1 MFRFCQ
7 AYQELCEKTACEL
20 NGEMADLFKDSIF
33 LQAKIYAYCY
43 QGALETSEGLLEALE
58 EKWKKA
64 FFHIGKARNAYLKAN
79 LELHER
85 EHGKWKGFYANECL
99 TDIKHTA
106 WILEGM
112 MAYLRNMGDGPY
124 FCDWQREL
132 LYSAEDNRITLL
144 TNKENHLT
152 DLAIFEEMEKEW
164 DH

>member
-1 MFRFCQ
+1 
-7 AYQELCEKTACEL
+7 
-20 NGEMADLFKDSIF
+20 MADLFKDSIL

-112 MAYLRNMGDGPY
+112 MAYLRNMGEWIPISVTG
-124 FCDWQREL
+124 
-132 LYSAEDNRITLL
+132 
-144 TNKENHLT
+144 KENFFIQQKIIELHYLP
-152 DLAIFEEMEKEW
+152 IKKII
-164 DH
+164 

>member
-20 NGEMADLFKDSIF
+20 NGEMADLFKDSIL

-43 QGALETSEGLLEALE
+43 QGALEKSEGLLEAVE
-58 EKWKKA
+58 EKWKKS

>member
-1 MFRFCQ
+1 MFRFRQ

-85 EHGKWKGFYANECL
+85 ETW
-99 TDIKHTA
+99 
-106 WILEGM
+106 
-112 MAYLRNMGDGPY
+112 
-124 FCDWQREL
+124 
-132 LYSAEDNRITLL
+132 
-144 TNKENHLT
+144 
-152 DLAIFEEMEKEW
+152 
-164 DH
+164 